1 MHCAEL
7 HVISPVHGIGSGGHT
22 VQAGL
27 DHIQRM
33 DSECRKGAACEPGNG
48 LNMRRGD
55 ARMVFSHVGELW
67 FIIM

>member
-1 MHCAEL
+1 
-7 HVISPVHGIGSGGHT
+7 
-22 VQAGL
+22 
-27 DHIQRM
+27 M